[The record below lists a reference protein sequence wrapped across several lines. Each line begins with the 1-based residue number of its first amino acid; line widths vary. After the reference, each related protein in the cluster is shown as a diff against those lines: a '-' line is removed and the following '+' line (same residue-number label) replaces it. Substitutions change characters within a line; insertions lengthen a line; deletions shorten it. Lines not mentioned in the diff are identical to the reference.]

1 MTTAGVHVIAGT
13 EKGLLTSVDQ
23 ESNKTDIGEG
33 GQNQVV
39 TVEQLLPEHNHEQEG
54 GGQDYFSPLISPS

>member
-39 TVEQLLPEHNHEQEG
+39 TVEQLLPEHNH
-54 GGQDYFSPLISPS
+54 